1 MSKFACWALI
11 ALFVS
16 NLYVVF
22 ENLGEMMAI
31 SMAYHFLGG
40 FFVAMLFASF
50 YNSEFSRLSQPR
62 RLLTIVALTVAVGVF
77 WEMAEYVGNKK
88 LSQPIYDV
96 FHYRVYFMGNLDD
109 TIQDL
114 VMDTLGAAA
123 FALASTLNLF
133 KRVNSQK
140 GEAGG

>member
-1 MSKFACWALI
+1 MLKLAVWALA
-11 ALFVS
+11 ALFIS
-16 NLYVVF
+16 NLYVVLK
-22 ENLGEMMAI
+22 NLGDIMAV

-40 FFVAMLFASF
+40 FFAAMLFASF
-50 YNSEFSRLSQPR
+50 YNSEFRRLSQPR
-62 RLLTIVALTVAVGVF
+62 RFLMIVALTVAVGVF
-77 WEMAEYVGNKK
+77 WEMAEYVGGKK

-96 FHYRVYFMGNLDD
+96 FHYRVYFMGDLDD

-114 VMDTLGAAA
+114 VMDTLGAGV
-123 FALASTLNLF
+123 FALASTLNLL